1 MTKCYQRSFE
11 FPRVNRRIVE
21 ARFDG
26 GDITSDG
33 GVLLLRQADRLTGL
47 SDSIARALSDPR
59 RQASCDHDVPGL
71 VRQRLYAIALGYED
85 LNDHDGL
92 RQDVALQTA
101 VERDQWLASAST
113 LCRFENRADRETA
126 WRLHEVLLDQFI
138 ASFKRAPKKL
148 ILDFD
153 ATDDP
158 VHGEQDGRFFHGY
171 YRHYCFLPLY
181 VFCGHQLL
189 VSHLRPS
196 NIDGAKHS
204 WAILSLLVKRLRQV
218 WPKVRIIFRGD
229 GGFCRWKMLRW
240 CDHHEVGYIIGLAKN
255 KRLNRLTASLQDEA
269 AACFAATGHKVR
281 WFTDFQYAARSW
293 DGARRVIAKIE
304 HSQHGVNPRYVVTN
318 LAGDAKQLY
327 DKLYCARGDMENRIK
342 ENQLDMFG
350 DRTSCQHWWPN
361 QFRLLLA
368 SLAYT
373 LIEAI
378 RRIALKGTELAN
390 AYVGTIRLKLFQ
402 DRCRDPEKYAP
413 YPFPFGQRLSLQGTL
428 LPGRESTRTRINPK
442 RLKHSRVENT
452 HGYLCLENDFSAKIT
467 AVTSLPLGN
476 E

>member
-1 MTKCYQRSFE
+1 M
-11 FPRVNRRIVE
+11 
-21 ARFDG
+21 
-26 GDITSDG
+26 
-33 GVLLLRQADRLTGL
+33 LLRQADRLTGL

-189 VSHLRPS
+189 VSYLRPS

-255 KRLNRLTASLQDEA
+255 KCLNRRTASLQDEA

-318 LAGDAKQLY
+318 LEGDAKQLY

-390 AYVGTIRLKLFQ
+390 AYVGTIRLKLFKIGAVILKNT
-402 DRCRDPEKYAP
+402 RRIRFLLASGCPYKELYFLAANRLAP
-413 YPFPFGQRLSLQGTL
+413 G
-428 LPGRESTRTRINPK
+428 
-442 RLKHSRVENT
+442 
-452 HGYLCLENDFSAKIT
+452 
-467 AVTSLPLGN
+467 
-476 E
+476 

>member
-189 VSHLRPS
+189 VSYLRPS

-204 WAILSLLVKRLRQV
+204 WAI
-218 WPKVRIIFRGD
+218 
-229 GGFCRWKMLRW
+229 CRCWSKDCGKCGQR
-240 CDHHEVGYIIGLAKN
+240 CGSSSAVTVA
-255 KRLNRLTASLQDEA
+255 
-269 AACFAATGHKVR
+269 FAAGRCCAGVIIT
-281 WFTDFQYAARSW
+281 RSATSSDW
-293 DGARRVIAKIE
+293 
-304 HSQHGVNPRYVVTN
+304 
-318 LAGDAKQLY
+318 L
-327 DKLYCARGDMENRIK
+327 RI
-342 ENQLDMFG
+342 
-350 DRTSCQHWWPN
+350 
-361 QFRLLLA
+361 
-368 SLAYT
+368 
-373 LIEAI
+373 
-378 RRIALKGTELAN
+378 
-390 AYVGTIRLKLFQ
+390 
-402 DRCRDPEKYAP
+402 
-413 YPFPFGQRLSLQGTL
+413 
-428 LPGRESTRTRINPK
+428 
-442 RLKHSRVENT
+442 
-452 HGYLCLENDFSAKIT
+452 SA
-467 AVTSLPLGN
+467 
-476 E
+476 

>member
-171 YRHYCFLPLY
+171 YRRYCFLPLY

-189 VSHLRPS
+189 VSYLRPS

-318 LAGDAKQLY
+318 LEGDAKQLY

-390 AYVGTIRLKLFQ
+390 AYVGTIRLKLFKIGAVILKNT
-402 DRCRDPEKYAP
+402 RRIRFLLASGCPYKELYFLAANRLAP
-413 YPFPFGQRLSLQGTL
+413 G
-428 LPGRESTRTRINPK
+428 
-442 RLKHSRVENT
+442 
-452 HGYLCLENDFSAKIT
+452 
-467 AVTSLPLGN
+467 
-476 E
+476 

>member
-1 MTKCYQRSFE
+1 MFIAALSK
-11 FPRVNRRIVE
+11 PDV
-21 ARFDG
+21 DG

-171 YRHYCFLPLY
+171 YRRYCFLPLY

-189 VSHLRPS
+189 VSYLRPS

-318 LAGDAKQLY
+318 LEGDAKQLY

-378 RRIALKGTELAN
+378 RRIALKSTELAN
-390 AYVGTIRLKLFQ
+390 AYVGTIRLKLFKIGAVILKNT
-402 DRCRDPEKYAP
+402 RRIRFLLASGCPYKELYFLAANRLAP
-413 YPFPFGQRLSLQGTL
+413 G
-428 LPGRESTRTRINPK
+428 
-442 RLKHSRVENT
+442 
-452 HGYLCLENDFSAKIT
+452 
-467 AVTSLPLGN
+467 
-476 E
+476 

>member
-189 VSHLRPS
+189 VSYLRPS

-240 CDHHEVGYIIGLAKN
+240 CDHHEVGYLIGLAKN

-318 LAGDAKQLY
+318 LEGDAKQLY

-390 AYVGTIRLKLFQ
+390 AYVGTIRLKRFKIGAVILKNTRRIRFLLASGCPYKELYFLAAN
-402 DRCRDPEKYAP
+402 RLAP
-413 YPFPFGQRLSLQGTL
+413 G
-428 LPGRESTRTRINPK
+428 
-442 RLKHSRVENT
+442 
-452 HGYLCLENDFSAKIT
+452 
-467 AVTSLPLGN
+467 
-476 E
+476 

>member
-189 VSHLRPS
+189 VSYLRPS

-318 LAGDAKQLY
+318 LEGDAKQLY

-390 AYVGTIRLKLFQ
+390 SYVGTIRLKLFKIGAVILKNT
-402 DRCRDPEKYAP
+402 RRIRFLLASGCPCKELYFLAANRLAP
-413 YPFPFGQRLSLQGTL
+413 G
-428 LPGRESTRTRINPK
+428 
-442 RLKHSRVENT
+442 
-452 HGYLCLENDFSAKIT
+452 
-467 AVTSLPLGN
+467 
-476 E
+476 

>member
-113 LCRFENRADRETA
+113 LCRFENRADREAA

-189 VSHLRPS
+189 VSYLRPS

-240 CDHHEVGYIIGLAKN
+240 CDHHEVGYLIGLAKN

-318 LAGDAKQLY
+318 LEGDAKQLY

-390 AYVGTIRLKLFQ
+390 AYVGTIRLKLFKIGAVILKNT
-402 DRCRDPEKYAP
+402 RRIRFLLASGCPYKELYFLAANRLAP
-413 YPFPFGQRLSLQGTL
+413 G
-428 LPGRESTRTRINPK
+428 
-442 RLKHSRVENT
+442 
-452 HGYLCLENDFSAKIT
+452 
-467 AVTSLPLGN
+467 
-476 E
+476 

>member
-1 MTKCYQRSFE
+1 MLIAALSK
-11 FPRVNRRIVE
+11 P
-21 ARFDG
+21 RFDG

-189 VSHLRPS
+189 VSYLRPS

-255 KRLNRLTASLQDEA
+255 KCLNRRTASLQDEA

-318 LAGDAKQLY
+318 LEGDAKQLY

-390 AYVGTIRLKLFQ
+390 AYVGTIRLKLFKIGAVILKNT
-402 DRCRDPEKYAP
+402 RRIRFLLASGCPYKELYFLAANRLAP
-413 YPFPFGQRLSLQGTL
+413 G
-428 LPGRESTRTRINPK
+428 
-442 RLKHSRVENT
+442 
-452 HGYLCLENDFSAKIT
+452 
-467 AVTSLPLGN
+467 
-476 E
+476 

>member
-189 VSHLRPS
+189 VSYLRPS

-255 KRLNRLTASLQDEA
+255 KCLNRLTASLQDEA

-293 DGARRVIAKIE
+293 DGARRVIAKIGY
-304 HSQHGVNPRYVVTN
+304 SQHGVNPRYVVTN
-318 LAGDAKQLY
+318 LEGDAKQLY

-390 AYVGTIRLKLFQ
+390 AYVGTIRLKLF
-402 DRCRDPEKYAP
+402 RIGAVILKNTRRIRFLLASGCPYKELYFLAANRLAP
-413 YPFPFGQRLSLQGTL
+413 G
-428 LPGRESTRTRINPK
+428 
-442 RLKHSRVENT
+442 
-452 HGYLCLENDFSAKIT
+452 
-467 AVTSLPLGN
+467 
-476 E
+476 

>member
-189 VSHLRPS
+189 VSYLRPS

-318 LAGDAKQLY
+318 LEGDAKQLY

-390 AYVGTIRLKLFQ
+390 AYVGTIRLKLFKIGAVILKNT
-402 DRCRDPEKYAP
+402 RRIRFLLASGCPCKELYFLAANRLAP
-413 YPFPFGQRLSLQGTL
+413 G
-428 LPGRESTRTRINPK
+428 
-442 RLKHSRVENT
+442 
-452 HGYLCLENDFSAKIT
+452 
-467 AVTSLPLGN
+467 
-476 E
+476 

>member
-189 VSHLRPS
+189 VSYLRPS

-255 KRLNRLTASLQDEA
+255 KCLNRRTASLQDEA

-318 LAGDAKQLY
+318 LEGDAKQLY

-390 AYVGTIRLKLFQ
+390 AYVGTIRLKLFKIGAVILKNT
-402 DRCRDPEKYAP
+402 RRIRFLLASGCPYKELYFLAANRLAP
-413 YPFPFGQRLSLQGTL
+413 G
-428 LPGRESTRTRINPK
+428 
-442 RLKHSRVENT
+442 
-452 HGYLCLENDFSAKIT
+452 
-467 AVTSLPLGN
+467 
-476 E
+476 

>member
-189 VSHLRPS
+189 VSYLRPS
-196 NIDGAKHS
+196 NIDGAKHG

-218 WPKVRIIFRGD
+218 WPKVQIIFRGD

-318 LAGDAKQLY
+318 LEGDAKQLY

-378 RRIALKGTELAN
+378 RRIALKGAELAN
-390 AYVGTIRLKLFQ
+390 AYVGTIRLKLFKIGAVILKNT
-402 DRCRDPEKYAP
+402 RRIRFLLASGCPYKELYFLAANRLAP
-413 YPFPFGQRLSLQGTL
+413 G
-428 LPGRESTRTRINPK
+428 
-442 RLKHSRVENT
+442 
-452 HGYLCLENDFSAKIT
+452 
-467 AVTSLPLGN
+467 
-476 E
+476 

>member
-189 VSHLRPS
+189 VSYLRPS

-255 KRLNRLTASLQDEA
+255 KCLNRRTASLQDEA

-304 HSQHGVNPRYVVTN
+304 HSQHGVNPRYMVTN
-318 LAGDAKQLY
+318 LEGDAKQLY

-390 AYVGTIRLKLFQ
+390 AYVGTIRLKLFKIGAVILKNT
-402 DRCRDPEKYAP
+402 RRIRFLLASGCPYKELYFLAANRLAP
-413 YPFPFGQRLSLQGTL
+413 G
-428 LPGRESTRTRINPK
+428 
-442 RLKHSRVENT
+442 
-452 HGYLCLENDFSAKIT
+452 
-467 AVTSLPLGN
+467 
-476 E
+476 

>member
-171 YRHYCFLPLY
+171 CRHYCFLPLY

-189 VSHLRPS
+189 VSYLRPS

-255 KRLNRLTASLQDEA
+255 KCLNRRTASLQDEA

-318 LAGDAKQLY
+318 LEGDAKQLY

-390 AYVGTIRLKLFQ
+390 AYVGTIRLKLFKIGAVILKNT
-402 DRCRDPEKYAP
+402 RRIRFLLASGCPYKELYFLAANRLAP
-413 YPFPFGQRLSLQGTL
+413 G
-428 LPGRESTRTRINPK
+428 
-442 RLKHSRVENT
+442 
-452 HGYLCLENDFSAKIT
+452 
-467 AVTSLPLGN
+467 
-476 E
+476 

>member
-11 FPRVNRRIVE
+11 FARVNRRIVE

-189 VSHLRPS
+189 VSYLRPS

-318 LAGDAKQLY
+318 LEGDAKQLY

-390 AYVGTIRLKLFQ
+390 AYVGTIRLKLFKIGAVILKNT
-402 DRCRDPEKYAP
+402 RRIRFLLASGCPYKELYFLAANRLAP
-413 YPFPFGQRLSLQGTL
+413 G
-428 LPGRESTRTRINPK
+428 
-442 RLKHSRVENT
+442 
-452 HGYLCLENDFSAKIT
+452 
-467 AVTSLPLGN
+467 
-476 E
+476 

>member
-26 GDITSDG
+26 GDSTSDG

-189 VSHLRPS
+189 VSYLRPS

-255 KRLNRLTASLQDEA
+255 KCLNRLTASLQDEA

-318 LAGDAKQLY
+318 LEGDAKQLY

-390 AYVGTIRLKLFQ
+390 AYVGTIRLKLFKIGAVILKNT
-402 DRCRDPEKYAP
+402 RRIRFLLASGCPYKELYFLAANRLAP
-413 YPFPFGQRLSLQGTL
+413 G
-428 LPGRESTRTRINPK
+428 
-442 RLKHSRVENT
+442 
-452 HGYLCLENDFSAKIT
+452 
-467 AVTSLPLGN
+467 
-476 E
+476 

>member
-1 MTKCYQRSFE
+1 MTNCYQRSFE

-189 VSHLRPS
+189 VSYLRPS

-318 LAGDAKQLY
+318 LEGDAKQLY

-390 AYVGTIRLKLFQ
+390 AYVGTIRLKLFKIGAVILKNT
-402 DRCRDPEKYAP
+402 RRIRFLLASGCPYKELYFLAANRLAP
-413 YPFPFGQRLSLQGTL
+413 G
-428 LPGRESTRTRINPK
+428 
-442 RLKHSRVENT
+442 
-452 HGYLCLENDFSAKIT
+452 
-467 AVTSLPLGN
+467 
-476 E
+476 

>member
-71 VRQRLYAIALGYED
+71 VRQRLYAIALGDED

-189 VSHLRPS
+189 VSYLRPS

-318 LAGDAKQLY
+318 LEGDAKQLY

-390 AYVGTIRLKLFQ
+390 AYVGTIRLKLFKIGAVILKNT
-402 DRCRDPEKYAP
+402 RRIRFLLASGCPYKELYFLAANRLAP
-413 YPFPFGQRLSLQGTL
+413 G
-428 LPGRESTRTRINPK
+428 
-442 RLKHSRVENT
+442 
-452 HGYLCLENDFSAKIT
+452 
-467 AVTSLPLGN
+467 
-476 E
+476 

>member
-189 VSHLRPS
+189 VSYLRPS
-196 NIDGAKHS
+196 NIDGAKHG

-304 HSQHGVNPRYVVTN
+304 HSKHGVNPRYVVTN
-318 LAGDAKQLY
+318 LEGDAKQLY

-390 AYVGTIRLKLFQ
+390 AYVGTIRLKLFKIGAVILKNT
-402 DRCRDPEKYAP
+402 RRIRFLLASGCPYKELYFLAANRLAP
-413 YPFPFGQRLSLQGTL
+413 G
-428 LPGRESTRTRINPK
+428 
-442 RLKHSRVENT
+442 
-452 HGYLCLENDFSAKIT
+452 
-467 AVTSLPLGN
+467 
-476 E
+476 